1 MSTAPAAD
9 HRRGFVRAFMV
20 SVLGTGVSRV
30 LGAVRDVVIAN
41 VLGAGASSDAFWIA
55 FTVPNV
61 FRRFV
66 ADEGLTGAL
75 IPAVAKAEE
84 EEGTAS
90 AHRLANA
97 VVGALL
103 LANVVLCVFGFFAA
117 DLLVYAFAAKFADDP
132 EKFRLTAEMT
142 RWLMPF
148 VAFVSLV
155 SLMEGLLN
163 HRGHF
168 FVPKV
173 APGLVSAGIAAS
185 AIFLGS
191 RFEEPAW
198 ALVVGVLVG
207 GAVHVVVNVPVLWRR
222 WGPVGVSFAF
232 HNPRLRA
239 IVRELSKVV
248 AIGVFAQ
255 INILVLRQLAA
266 LLGDG
271 AITRYWYANRLVDLS
286 QGIIAV
292 AIGSALLP
300 GIAQAVAA
308 RDHDAMRADLHRAL
322 RLAGFLLIP
331 VAVTLLVFAR
341 PITAIL
347 FRQGAYTWE
356 DVQWTAWTLQ
366 ALVPFLLAIAGINI
380 VKKLYFALDD
390 RNPLLVVGAGGLVL
404 TGGLGLLFIG
414 PWDILGLAL
423 ALSVSTTVQLA
434 AYIWLLSR
442 RVGASLAFGALVPR
456 LGKMVAA
463 AIPMAPVLW
472 FAATLG
478 TWEEGPVHL
487 PNFAVLVGGLAAAGL
502 VYLGLAWLFRIEELH
517 RLLGRLGKRFR

>member
-1 MSTAPAAD
+1 M
-9 HRRGFVRAFMV
+9 
-20 SVLGTGVSRV
+20 GTGLSRV

-84 EEGTAS
+84 EEGTSS
-90 AHRLANA
+90 ARRLANA
-97 VVGALL
+97 VLGALL
-103 LANVVLCVFGFFAA
+103 LANVALCVFGFFAA
-117 DLLVYAFAAKFADDP
+117 DFLVYAFAAKFAEDP

-142 RWLMPF
+142 RWMMPF

-173 APGLVSAGIAAS
+173 APGLVSAGIVAS
-185 AIFLGS
+185 AILLGS

-207 GAVHVVVNVPVLWRR
+207 GVVHVLVNVPVLWKR
-222 WGPVGVSFAF
+222 WGPIGISFAF
-232 HNPRLRA
+232 RNPRFLA
-239 IVRELSKVV
+239 ILRELSKVV

-255 INILVLRQLAA
+255 VNILVLRQLAA

-300 GIAQAVAA
+300 GIAKAVAA
-308 RDHDAMRADLHRAL
+308 RDHDALRADLQQAL

-331 VAVTLLVFAR
+331 VAVTLLWFAQ

-347 FRQGAYTWE
+347 FRQGAYTWV

-366 ALVPFLLAIAGINI
+366 ALVPFLLAVAGINI
-380 VKKLYFALDD
+380 VKKVYFAMDD
-390 RNPLLVVGAGGLVL
+390 RNPLLAVGAVGVVVTAGLGLVL
-404 TGGLGLLFIG
+404 IQR
-414 PWDILGLAL
+414 WDILGLAL
-423 ALSVSTTVQLA
+423 ALSVSTTLQLV
-434 AYIWLLSR
+434 AYVWLLRR
-442 RVGASLAFGALVPR
+442 RVGTTLGFGALLPP

-463 AIPMAPVLW
+463 ALPMGLVLW
-472 FAATLG
+472 LAAPLG
-478 TWEEGPVHL
+478 SWEEGPLHL
-487 PNFAVLVGGLAAAGL
+487 PNFAVLVGGLVAAGL
-502 VYLGLAWLFRIEELH
+502 VYLGLAWFLRIEELH
-517 RLLGRLGKRFR
+517 SVLARIRRR